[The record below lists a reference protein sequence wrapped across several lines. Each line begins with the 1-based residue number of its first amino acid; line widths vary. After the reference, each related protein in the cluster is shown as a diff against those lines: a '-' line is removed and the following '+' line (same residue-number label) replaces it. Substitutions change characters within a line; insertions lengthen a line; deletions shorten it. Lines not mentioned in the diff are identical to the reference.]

1 MSSSPVDLVL
11 ADHHTMFRI
20 PLRHFLH
27 QQDDLRIGGD
37 TGSASEVL
45 ALVRELH
52 PDVLVLEPALPGVD
66 GVPLTRTLM
75 DGPVPTAVLALSAYD
90 HPRYVRP
97 LLDGAYV
104 GFVHKADTTQHLL
117 NAIRSVAHGED
128 EWVSPTIR
136 SRVVELQSQ
145 NDPAALLGDRGVT
158 PRERE
163 VLALLARGL
172 SNEDIAAR
180 LHVAEN
186 TVRTHVS
193 RLYRKLDISARPAL
207 IAWAWENDLV
217 DA

>member
-1 MSSSPVDLVL
+1 
-11 ADHHTMFRI
+11 MFRI
-20 PLRHFLH
+20 PLRHFLRL
-27 QQDDLRIGGD
+27 QDDLRIVGD
-37 TGSASEVL
+37 TGSAGEVV
-45 ALVRELH
+45 AMVRDLH
-52 PDVLVLEPALPGVD
+52 LDVLVLDPALSDVD
-66 GVPLTRTLM
+66 GIPVAERLTDEPLSTS
-75 DGPVPTAVLALSAYD
+75 VLALSAYD
-90 HPRYVRP
+90 HARYVRP

-104 GFVHKADTTQHLL
+104 GFVHKEDSTQHLL
-117 NAIRSVAHGED
+117 YAIRSVAQGED
-128 EWVSPTIR
+128 GWVSPTIR

-145 NDPAALLGDRGVT
+145 NDPAALLDDRGVT

-172 SNEDIAAR
+172 SNPAIAAR